1 MSRRRN
7 WRTASLPSL
16 SHIRG
21 TEHQITTD
29 TGSSSSSST
38 NAGLIEETYPL
49 PYRGRRVR
57 SEGLPTP
64 IQSINDLNFE
74 PARGIDRRPVG
85 DMQMTDGALEP
96 RRELKSAPTHSFG
109 GWTFPRGAGWS
120 PEGNAPGY
128 GRGVLRQ
135 MERLSELRQRLANKP
150 TESTLIA
157 EQILQE
163 ALHRLKSVDEERQI
177 GFDPTEHEN
186 FHELGEHWPFM
197 GILNSEWYLDR
208 YRPIRGFHALMRY
221 YYGFF
226 MMVMRR
232 IPSRMA
238 PQRLIHWVYYD
249 TNNFLDLITLFSTA
263 FVMIGVLAL
272 VEVGYV
278 YGHYTIIAEGPPGH
292 KKIVFQHKALS
303 PNAREE
309 ILSKPKLFLGY
320 YGALAIS
327 SVGMCMHF
335 IQFMV
340 YMNGR
345 SSAATPTKGPPVG
358 CDSLSCLI
366 FSFMYVGVFV
376 STVVL
381 MERFMSET
389 ARKGVVMGYAGE
401 YIGG

>member
-16 SHIRG
+16 SHACG
-21 TEHQITTD
+21 TEHRINTD
-29 TGSSSSSST
+29 TSPSSSSGSP

-57 SEGLPTP
+57 SEGSPML
-64 IQSINDLNFE
+64 IQSTNDLNFE
-74 PARGIDRRPVG
+74 PARDIDRGPVD
-85 DMQMTDGALEP
+85 DMQTTDGALEP
-96 RRELKSAPTHSFG
+96 RRELKSAPAHLFG
-109 GWTFPRGAGWS
+109 GWTFPRQPGW
-120 PEGNAPGY
+120 PLEGSASRRE
-128 GRGVLRQ
+128 RGDSRR
-135 MERLSELRQRLANKP
+135 MEGLSELGQRLPIRP

-177 GFDPTEHEN
+177 GLDLREPEN
-186 FHELGEHWPFM
+186 LHAFGEHWPFM
-197 GILNSEWYLDR
+197 GILNSEWHLDR

-221 YYGFF
+221 CYGFF

-232 IPSRMA
+232 IPHQLA
-238 PQRLIHWVYYD
+238 PQRLIYWAYYD
-249 TNNFLDLITLFSTA
+249 IRNCLFLILAFSTVL
-263 FVMIGVLAL
+263 VMVGVLAL

-292 KKIVFQHKALS
+292 KKIVFQHKSLTLD
-303 PNAREE
+303 ARKEL
-309 ILSKPKLFLGY
+309 ISRPKLLLGY

-327 SVGMCMHF
+327 GVGMCLHSIQLIICMHRRPSARGRLLACYDAFASVCLF
-335 IQFMV
+335 I
-340 YMNGR
+340 
-345 SSAATPTKGPPVG
+345 
-358 CDSLSCLI
+358 I
-366 FSFMYVGVFV
+366 YVGVFV

>member
-1 MSRRRN
+1 MEWADQEERKGIR
-7 WRTASLPSL
+7 ASC
-16 SHIRG
+16 IF
-21 TEHQITTD
+21 E
-29 TGSSSSSST
+29 
-38 NAGLIEETYPL
+38 AGFQLISCT
-49 PYRGRRVR
+49 
-57 SEGLPTP
+57 
-64 IQSINDLNFE
+64 
-74 PARGIDRRPVG
+74 
-85 DMQMTDGALEP
+85 
-96 RRELKSAPTHSFG
+96 
-109 GWTFPRGAGWS
+109 
-120 PEGNAPGY
+120 
-128 GRGVLRQ
+128 
-135 MERLSELRQRLANKP
+135 RLSELGQRLPIRP

-177 GFDPTEHEN
+177 GFDLTESEN
-186 FHELGEHWPFM
+186 FHALGEHWPFM

-208 YRPIRGFHALMRY
+208 YRPTRGFHALMRY
-221 YYGFF
+221 CYGFF

-232 IPSRMA
+232 IPPQLA

-249 TNNFLDLITLFSTA
+249 TNNFLFLIPLVSTA
-263 FVMIGVLAL
+263 LAMIGVLAL
-272 VEVGYV
+272 VDVGYV

-292 KKIVFQHKALS
+292 KKIVFQHKPLT
-303 PNAREE
+303 PDARKEVM
-309 ILSKPKLFLGY
+309 SRPKLFLGY

-340 YMNGR
+340 YMNSR
-345 SSAATPTKGPPVG
+345 SSVATPRKRPPVD
-358 CDSLSCLI
+358 CEFLPSVI
-366 FSFMYVGVFV
+366 FSIMYVGVFV